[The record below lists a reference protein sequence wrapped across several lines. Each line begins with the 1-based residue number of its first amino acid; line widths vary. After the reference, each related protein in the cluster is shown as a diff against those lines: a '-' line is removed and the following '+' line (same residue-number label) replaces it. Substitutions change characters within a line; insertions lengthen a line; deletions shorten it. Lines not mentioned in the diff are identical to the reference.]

1 MINVLEKG
9 GEMLHVTELLGA
21 HAYDRDGHF
30 VGRVIEMFIEPADQP
45 NRIARILLGRG
56 KYLPLVVRYDHIS
69 FVAPGVIRLNV
80 EEKQLAHYQANEGWL
95 AMHKDLLDQQIIDT
109 SGRKVV
115 RVNDIDLSEHRVNG
129 TVELRVTNVDVGLT
143 GAARRLLHGVAS
155 PGLIRGLAT
164 RLPTRTIPWEFVSLI
179 EPDPLRRVKLR
190 ITHQKL
196 ERLHPADLADIMEEL
211 SPVERQSIIASLD
224 EETAAE
230 ALAELDKRL
239 TTQIVETLDPEKAAD
254 ILEEM
259 DPDQAADVIAGL
271 TEESSRDVLREMPG
285 KEAREVRELLKFEE
299 NSAGGMMNTDFIYVG
314 EKATCSEVIEWI
326 REKDV
331 DLEQLDTVF
340 LIDSDAKFV
349 GAVAVGRLLLAPPGE
364 AMESLK
370 SEPLL
375 SLTPD
380 AEDKEVFELFDKY
393 NLHSLAVVDQDGHP
407 IGAIAVDDIVTRLRK

>member
-1 MINVLEKG
+1 MLHATDLLG
-9 GEMLHVTELLGA
+9 GAAYDRDDHFVGHVTEL
-21 HAYDRDGHF
+21 
-30 VGRVIEMFIEPADQP
+30 FIEPADQP
-45 NRIARILLGRG
+45 NRVARLLLGRG
-56 KYLPLVVRYDHIS
+56 KFLPLVVRYDHIA
-69 FVAPGVIRLNV
+69 FVAPGVVRLNV
-80 EEKQLAHYQANEGWL
+80 EEKELEHYQPNEGWL
-95 AMHKDLLDQQIIDT
+95 ALRKDLLDQQIIDT

-115 RVNDIDLSEHRVNG
+115 RVNDIDLTEHRNNG
-129 TVELRVTNVDVGLT
+129 TVELRVTQVDVGLT

-164 RLPTRTIPWEFVSLI
+164 KLPTRVIPWEFVNLI

-196 ERLHPADLADIMEEL
+196 ERMHPADLADIMEAL

-271 TEESSRDVLREMPG
+271 TPESSLEVLSEMPG
-285 KEAREVRELLKFEE
+285 EEAREVRELMKFDE
-299 NSAGGMMNTDFIYVG
+299 NSAGGMMNTDFIFVG
-314 EKATCSEVIEWI
+314 EKATRDEVVAWI

-340 LIDSDAKFV
+340 LIDTDAKFS
-349 GAVAVGRLLLAPPGE
+349 GAVSLGRLLFAPADEP
-364 AMESLK
+364 MDTLK
-370 SEPLL
+370 AEPLL
-375 SLTPD
+375 SVAPD
-380 AEDKEVFELFDKY
+380 AGQKEVFELFDKY
-393 NLHSLAVVDQDGHP
+393 NLHSLAVVDEEGRP
-407 IGAIAVDDIVTRLRK
+407 IGAIEVDDIVTRLRNR